1 VTTPETEAEFEDD
14 SKARTPGQRVRRY
27 LVAGLLVW
35 LPIVVTIFVLKFLV
49 GLVDQTMLLVPAR
62 WRPEEVLGF
71 GIPGLGLVLALIV
84 LLSTGLAVTNL
95 VGRRLVS
102 WWEDLMKRIPV
113 VRSIYS
119 GAKTFTETV
128 FTPKGQAFKRV
139 LLVQYPR
146 EGIWTM
152 GFQSGDEVGEA
163 AHLAGRRLVCVFI
176 PTTPNP
182 TSGFIIMVPRED
194 VRPLNM
200 TVDDAMR
207 WIFTLGVA
215 SPTWNGNE
223 EGQAAGSAQVP
234 TQVPPQALRQGPEEQ
249 LVLEPPAGEADDG
262 PSRREP

>member
-1 VTTPETEAEFEDD
+1 MDSNDSLADVTERSP
-14 SKARTPGQRVRRY
+14 SQRLRRY
-27 LVAGLLVW
+27 LIAGILVW
-35 LPIVVTIFVLKFLV
+35 TPIVVTVFILKFLV
-49 GLVDQTMLLVPAR
+49 GLVDQTMLLVPAQ
-62 WRPEEVLGF
+62 WRPEALLGF
-71 GIPGLGLVLALIV
+71 GIPGLGLVLAVV
-84 LLSTGLAVTNL
+84 LLLITGVAVTNL
-95 VGRRLVS
+95 VGRKLVI
-102 WWEDLMKRIPV
+102 WWENLMKRIPV

-146 EGIWTM
+146 EGIWSM

-163 AHLAGRRLVCVFI
+163 SHLSGRRLVCVFI

-200 TVDDAMR
+200 SIDDAMR

-215 SPTWNGNE
+215 SPSW
-223 EGQAAGSAQVP
+223 EGETASQSSETTQQTGQNCAEPRSVCSLPQGSRAIDENSG
-234 TQVPPQALRQGPEEQ
+234 R
-249 LVLEPPAGEADDG
+249 
-262 PSRREP
+262 

>member
-1 VTTPETEAEFEDD
+1 VTPADTPDD
-14 SKARTPGQRVRRY
+14 GKERRLSQKLRRY
-27 LVAGLLVW
+27 LVGRLLLW

-49 GLVDQTMLLVPAR
+49 GLMDQTMLLVPAQ
-62 WRPEEVLGF
+62 WRPEAILGL
-71 GIPGLGLVLALIV
+71 GIPGLGLLLAVIV
-84 LLSTGLAVTNL
+84 LLVTGLAVTNL
-95 VGRRLVS
+95 VGRQLVT
-102 WWEDLMKRIPV
+102 WWDDLMKRIPF

-146 EGIWTM
+146 EGIWTV

-163 AHLAGRRLVCVFI
+163 AHYSGKRLVCVFI

-194 VRPLNM
+194 VRPLDM
-200 TVDDAMR
+200 SVDDAMR

-215 SPTWNGNE
+215 SPSWSGDP
-223 EGQAAGSAQVP
+223 AP
-234 TQVPPQALRQGPEEQ
+234 TPPVPPEIP
-249 LVLEPPAGEADDG
+249 EPPVPPVPDGGRGE
-262 PSRREP
+262 PS

>member
-1 VTTPETEAEFEDD
+1 MIGPNAELDD
-14 SKARTPGQRVRRY
+14 DGKARTLGQRVRRY

-49 GLVDQTMLLVPAR
+49 GLVDQTMLLVPAK
-62 WRPEEVLGF
+62 WRPEAVLGF
-71 GIPGLGLVLALIV
+71 PIPGLGLVLAVVV
-84 LLSTGLAVTNL
+84 LFLTGIALTNL
-95 VGRRLVS
+95 VGRQLVS

-163 AHLAGRRLVCVFI
+163 SHLAGRRLVCVFI

-194 VRPLNM
+194 VLPLDVS
-200 TVDDAMR
+200 VDDAMR

-215 SPTWNGNE
+215 SPSWSGDP
-223 EGQAAGSAQVP
+223 ASAP
-234 TQVPPQALRQGPEEQ
+234 PVPPQVP
-249 LVLEPPAGEADDG
+249 EPPVPPAPERGRDG
-262 PSRREP
+262 AS

>member
-1 VTTPETEAEFEDD
+1 VTPPDTELDEDG
-14 SKARTPGQRVRRY
+14 KARTPGQRLRRY

-62 WRPEEVLGF
+62 WRPEAVLGF
-71 GIPGLGLVLALIV
+71 GIPGLGLVLAVIV
-84 LLSTGLAVTNL
+84 LFFTGLAVTNL

-200 TVDDAMR
+200 NVDEAMR

-215 SPTWNGNE
+215 SPTWTGNPTDQAGG
-223 EGQAAGSAQVP
+223 EGAPAP
-234 TQVPPQALRQGPEEQ
+234 YPPRGEP
-249 LVLEPPAGEADDG
+249 LVLEPPAGEADDAA
-262 PSRREP
+262 PPKAP

>member
-1 VTTPETEAEFEDD
+1 
-14 SKARTPGQRVRRY
+14 
-27 LVAGLLVW
+27 
-35 LPIVVTIFVLKFLV
+35 
-49 GLVDQTMLLVPAR
+49 
-62 WRPEEVLGF
+62 
-71 GIPGLGLVLALIV
+71 
-84 LLSTGLAVTNL
+84 
-95 VGRRLVS
+95 
-102 WWEDLMKRIPV
+102 
-113 VRSIYS
+113 
-119 GAKTFTETV
+119 
-128 FTPKGQAFKRV
+128 
-139 LLVQYPR
+139 
-146 EGIWTM
+146 
-152 GFQSGDEVGEA
+152 VGEA

-223 EGQAAGSAQVP
+223 EGQAAGSAQGP
-234 TQVPPQALRQGPEEQ
+234 TPVPPQALRQGPEEQ

>member
-1 VTTPETEAEFEDD
+1 MDQEDD
-14 SKARTPGQRVRRY
+14 GKARTAGQRVRRY

-35 LPIVVTIFVLKFLV
+35 LPIVVTIFVMKFLV
-49 GLVDQTMLLVPAR
+49 GLVDQTMLLVPEK
-62 WRPEEVLGF
+62 WRPEAVLGF
-71 GIPGLGLVLALIV
+71 GIPGLGMVLAVIV
-84 LLSTGLAVTNL
+84 LLVTGLALTNL
-95 VGRRLVS
+95 VGRQLVS

-146 EGIWTM
+146 EGIWTL

-163 AHLAGRRLVCVFI
+163 AHLSGRRLVCVFI

-194 VRPLNM
+194 VRPLDM

-215 SPTWNGNE
+215 SPSWGGNPE
-223 EGQAAGSAQVP
+223 APGENAAATPGA
-234 TQVPPQALRQGPEEQ
+234 GPGEP
-249 LVLEPPAGEADDG
+249 LVLEPPAGG
-262 PSRREP
+262 PDMPPRPKAP

>member
-1 VTTPETEAEFEDD
+1 MTEPDIDLDEDG
-14 SKARTPGQRVRRY
+14 KTRTPGQRVRRY

-62 WRPEEVLGF
+62 WRPEAVLGF
-71 GIPGLGLVLALIV
+71 GIPGLGLVLAVIV
-84 LLSTGLAVTNL
+84 LFLTGLSVTNL
-95 VGRRLVS
+95 VGRRMVS

-200 TVDDAMR
+200 SVDEAMR

-215 SPTWNGNE
+215 SPTWAGDPPE
-223 EGQAAGSAQVP
+223 QAGGEAAQAP
-234 TQVPPQALRQGPEEQ
+234 YPPRGEP
-249 LVLEPPAGEADDG
+249 LVLEPPASEAGDG
-262 PSRREP
+262 PPSRVP